1 MTQTQPKLLIT
12 GFSRFPGAPVN
23 PTERLIEWLMADD
36 WGNFAAD
43 RTPEVKPDLH
53 FRLLA
58 TDYRKVD
65 QELAAIKTTIQ
76 PDIAIFFGLSAEAT
90 GFQLET
96 TARNH
101 VAINRPDVA
110 GYRPALGEI
119 VAGGPLRETTL
130 PLDDIHRRL
139 SGQNLPVYRS
149 DNAGDY
155 VCNYLFY
162 NAHHRGLGAN
172 ADLRAGFIHVPY
184 LDEQLPLLTERE
196 RKRALT
202 TLSKEELLTG
212 AQHIIMTCVEHWVLD
227 RKASDIV
234 ETARQA

>member
-1 MTQTQPKLLIT
+1 MKRTRPKILIT
-12 GFSRFPGAPVN
+12 GFSKFPGAPVN
-23 PTERLIEWLMADD
+23 PTERLITWLMAED
-36 WGNFAAD
+36 WAALRAD
-43 RTPEVKPDLH
+43 VEPDLH

-65 QELAAIKTTIQ
+65 QELAAIKAGIQ

-101 VAINRPDVA
+101 VAINRPDVT
-110 GYRPALGEI
+110 GYRPASGEI
-119 VAGGPLRETTL
+119 VAGGPLMETTL

-162 NAHHRGLGAN
+162 NAHHHGIGARVG
-172 ADLRAGFIHVPY
+172 LRAGFIHVPY
-184 LDEQLPLLTERE
+184 LDEQLPHLGEHDRQ
-196 RKRALT
+196 KPLT
-202 TLSKEELLTG
+202 TLSKAELLTG
-212 AQHIIMTCVEHWVLD
+212 ARHIIMACVDHWALEARMSED
-227 RKASDIV
+227 GRGRTAS
-234 ETARQA
+234 